1 MNKPPVSTDLQK
13 LEEKHSVPGLWIP
26 KRLEILQL
34 LDGRHGRA
42 TAHTEVNFEQNS
54 KEGNKML

>member
-1 MNKPPVSTDLQK
+1 MSTNLQK

-26 KRLEILQL
+26 KRIKILQL

-54 KEGNKML
+54 KERNKML